1 MYVFT
6 DKCYYIMSSNANQF
20 KSKLGLIAATVGSA
34 VGLGNIWRFP
44 AEAQTGGG
52 AAFLLIYILCVLILG
67 IPVMVAEFSLGRAGR
82 TDVIGAFAAVT
93 PKRRRWAAV
102 GVLSVITPT
111 LISLFYMVVTGWT
124 LEYLWGSIS
133 GDLFS
138 GDGSSAFFASKMQE
152 YVCTP
157 AMPAIFTVIA
167 VLLNLGVL
175 LSGVSK
181 GIERLSNILMPLL
194 FILLLI
200 FCGVAMTLPGAG
212 QGLEFFLKPDF
223 SKVTAHTWLA
233 ALGQAFFSL
242 SLGMGILVTYAA
254 YYPARTRLVRTAIT
268 VSVLD
273 LLVAVMMGIIIFPA
287 VMTFGLQD
295 HSLAGT
301 TLVFVTLPEVFN
313 HLPASAMWSSLFFLL
328 LFIAALTSTVSIT
341 EVAVRCIQDRL
352 HYSRRRAVFSLM
364 MPVLVFSFLCSQS
377 FSSLSDITIFG
388 RNMFDFLDF
397 FTAELLLPI
406 ASLGLCIYTGW
417 VAPKK
422 LLQNQMTNFG
432 HFKSRLFMPVLLIVR
447 YVAPVLIV
455 LVLISPLL

>member
-1 MYVFT
+1 
-6 DKCYYIMSSNANQF
+6 MSTSNGNQF

-34 VGLGNIWRFP
+34 VGLGNVWRFP
-44 AEAQTGGG
+44 AEAQAGGG
-52 AAFLLIYILCVLILG
+52 AAFLLIYILCVLVLG
-67 IPVMVAEFSLGRAGR
+67 IPVMVAEFSLGRAGA
-82 TDVIGAFAAVT
+82 TDVIGVFPAVM
-93 PKRRRWAAV
+93 PQKRGWSAV

-124 LEYLWGSIS
+124 LEYLWGSLS
-133 GDLFS
+133 GDLYS
-138 GDGSSAFFASKMQE
+138 SSADVSYFTEKMHE
-152 YVCTP
+152 YVQTP
-157 AMPAIFTVIA
+157 VLPAIFTAIA
-167 VLLNLGVL
+167 VILNLGVL

-200 FCGVAMTLPGAG
+200 FCGVSMTLPNAAD
-212 QGLEFFLKPDF
+212 GLSFFLKPDF
-223 SKVTAHTWLA
+223 SKITPATWLS

-268 VSVLD
+268 VSLLD
-273 LLVAVMMGIIIFPA
+273 MLVAVMMGIIIFPA

-295 HSLAGT
+295 HGLTGT
-301 TLVFVTLPEVFN
+301 TLIFVTLPEVFT
-313 HLPASAMWSSLFFLL
+313 HIPGSAIWSALFFLL

-341 EVAVRCIQDRL
+341 EVTVRCLQDRL
-352 HYSRRRAVFSLM
+352 GFSRRKAVFWLM
-364 MPVLVFSFLCSQS
+364 VPVLLLSVVCSQS
-377 FSSLSDITIFG
+377 FSSISGFTILG

-397 FTAELLLPI
+397 LTAELLLPV
-406 ASLGLCIYTGW
+406 ASIGLCLYMGW

-422 LLQNQMTNFG
+422 LLENQMTNFG
-432 HFKSRLFMPVLLIVR
+432 RFKSRLFIPVLLIVR
-447 YVAPVLIV
+447 YVAPLLIL